1 MISPWRMGMIA
12 VCVAILSSPAA
23 ADVVDFE
30 RGFSG
35 LEAVGVITTPS
46 NTVTFSV
53 GEATTGPGPGPG
65 FVAGAGD
72 LTGVAFQGAGGDIDQ
87 VVDPSVAGS
96 FFLTDEFLPNPPN
109 ALELNYFI
117 EFDHAVASL
126 SLDLYDFLADGGG
139 AVGDTATLIVYS
151 DSFLT
156 TVGLADYTIVGG
168 EPDGNI
174 THLAIPNPS
183 APIRSAALI
192 LDSSDEGTGI
202 DNITFSLV
210 PIPDITPFR
219 VRSDRVGARRISE
232 TKSQAARHI

>member
-1 MISPWRMGMIA
+1 MFSPWRIGMVA
-12 VCVAILSSPAA
+12 VCVVILSSSAV

-30 RGFSG
+30 SGFG
-35 LEAVGVITTPS
+35 LEAVGVVITPT

-53 GEATTGPGPGPG
+53 GANIVGPGTGPG
-65 FVAGAGD
+65 FVAGVGD
-72 LTGVAFQGAGGDIDQ
+72 LPGVAFGGAGGIDQ
-87 VVDPSVAGS
+87 VFDPSVAGS

-117 EFDHAVASL
+117 EFDLAVASL